1 MARSKGK
8 MTKKEMVQKYLA
20 DMPATQFFFFYLVGL
35 NVDYETL
42 GDLSDEIYDLVTW
55 SYNNYFLKLYTLFVL
70 AK

>member
-20 DMPATQFFFFYLVGL
+20 DMPTTQFFFFYLVGL

-42 GDLSDEIYDLVTW
+42 GDLSDEIYDLVT
-55 SYNNYFLKLYTLFVL
+55 
-70 AK
+70 

>member
-20 DMPATQFFFFYLVGL
+20 DMPTTQFFFFYLVGL